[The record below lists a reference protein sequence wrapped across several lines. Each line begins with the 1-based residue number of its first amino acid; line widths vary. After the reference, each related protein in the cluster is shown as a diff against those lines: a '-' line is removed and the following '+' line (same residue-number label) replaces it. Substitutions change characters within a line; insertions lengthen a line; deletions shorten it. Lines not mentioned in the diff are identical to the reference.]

1 MDTDA
6 NTGWCAVIVQ
16 PQREEIA
23 ERAIIDAG
31 YEAWLP
37 RYKKLLRGK
46 KMVNGRR
53 VNSRSDGYVERPL
66 IKGYCFV
73 MVPYG
78 DEAWPLDGLDGI
90 HRVMRH
96 RDADGYPAAPKRIR
110 GRVLEQ
116 LREAVDAGLFDEV
129 RVIDKVISVR
139 VGDRVITPTGI
150 VATLLTLDEKGRADL
165 VADLLGGDR
174 LMRKVDASTLQ
185 LVAID

>member
-1 MDTDA
+1 MH
-6 NTGWCAVIVQ
+6 
-16 PQREEIA
+16 EEIA
-23 ERAIIDAG
+23 ERSIKEAG

-66 IKGYCFV
+66 VRGYCFV
-73 MVPYG
+73 LVPYG
-78 DEAWPLDGLDGI
+78 DEAWAVDGLNGI

-129 RVIDKVISVR
+129 HDVVHKVISVKR
-139 VGDRVITPTGI
+139 GDRVLTPSGI
-150 VATLLTLDEKGRADL
+150 VATMLTLDEKGRADL

-174 LMRKVDASTLQ
+174 LMRNVDASTLQ
-185 LVAID
+185 LVDLAS